1 MASAAA
7 PARRTFFMRTS
18 IERLH
23 KDGRAPRRNQL
34 TDWKECAVLPRCNL
48 PPFCGRAY
56 LFRSD
61 GYRGNQVPA
70 QQFVDAEVF
79 DMAAVSEKDEA
90 GRGLVVRLALGN
102 V

>member
-7 PARRTFFMRTS
+7 RARRTFFMRTS

-61 GYRGNQVPA
+61 GYRGNQEGHFRYPGVSNA
-70 QQFVDAEVF
+70 ITIIVDLR
-79 DMAAVSEKDEA
+79 SEHDLKVLLKA
-90 GRGLVVRLALGN
+90 GH
-102 V
+102 